1 MFLQGFTPYKNKDAE
16 KYNRLRWW
24 AGLTIG
30 DILDKAA
37 DIYPNKEA
45 LVDNRT
51 RLTYSQL
58 RENSNR
64 LAIGFIELGIQSQDR
79 VLVHLPN
86 WNEFLYT
93 YFALQKIGAIPVLLI
108 DRYRQYEINHLC
120 KLTNAKAWVVPEQF
134 GKIDYMPIIED
145 VRNKNPDLKHVI
157 LVRGEEHES
166 YLNVEKLI
174 DKITLNDK
182 NMTLLAARRPDP
194 MSVAHMGPTGGTTGL
209 PKVVPRTHNDYLCRS
224 EYVARGWELGYD
236 DILLA
241 VAPVGHDL
249 TISIGM
255 LPTVFTYGK
264 IILLDSVKPDTIAET
279 IEKEKITTLAWTPA
293 LAYRLVYYEGLKNYD
308 TGSLKKMYC
317 GGGASSR
324 KMIKDV
330 REKLGCT
337 FINAYGATE
346 GMNVQTRLD
355 YDIVKIHETVG
366 KPTCPY
372 DIYKIVD
379 DNGTELPPSTSGQL
393 LVKGPGIFTGYY
405 NSPEENE
412 NAFDEYGF
420 FKTGDL
426 AMIDESGNIFL
437 TGRIREII
445 KRGGESIS
453 TPEIEN
459 LIVTHPHVAAVAVV
473 GMPDPEMG
481 EKACAY
487 IQLVEGKELSFDEL
501 IFYLKSKNASVLQL
515 PERVEFI
522 ETLPLTK
529 VGKLDK
535 RFLEEDIKNKI
546 EKGQQVK

>member
-1 MFLQGFTPYKNKDAE
+1 MLLDGFTPYKKEDSE
-16 KYNRLRWW
+16 RYNRLRWW

-37 DIYPNKEA
+37 DIYPEKEA
-45 LVDNRT
+45 LVDSRS
-51 RLTYSQL
+51 RLTYSRL
-58 RENSNR
+58 REKSNR
-64 LAIGFIELGIQSQDR
+64 LAIGLIELGIQSQDR

-93 YFALQKIGAIPVLLI
+93 YFAVQKIGAIPVLLI

-120 KLTNAKAWVVPEQF
+120 KLTKAKAWVVPEQF
-134 GKIDYMPIIED
+134 GKIDYIPIIEE

-157 LVRGEEHES
+157 LVRGEGHES
-166 YLNVEKLI
+166 FSNIEKWIENVA
-174 DKITLNDK
+174 LNDK
-182 NMTLLAARRPDP
+182 NIAMLASRRPDP

-255 LPTVFTYGK
+255 LPTIFTFGK
-264 IILLDSVKPDTIAET
+264 IVLLDSVEPDDIAAT
-279 IEKEKITTLAWTPA
+279 IEKEQITTLAWTPA
-293 LAYRLVYYEGLKNYD
+293 LAYRLVYYEGLTNYD

-324 KMIKDV
+324 EMIKDV
-330 REKLGCT
+330 KEKLGCT

-355 YDIVKIHETVG
+355 YDIEKIHKTVG

-372 DIYKIVD
+372 DTYKIVD
-379 DNGTELPPSTSGQL
+379 DHGQELPPNTSGQL

-412 NAFDEYGF
+412 NAFDENGF

-426 AMIDESGNIFL
+426 AMIDDSGDIFL

-453 TPEIEN
+453 TTEIEN

-487 IQLVEGKELSFDEL
+487 IQTIEGLKLNFEEIIS
-501 IFYLKSKNASVLQL
+501 YLKSKNASVLQL

-529 VGKLDK
+529 AGKLDK
-535 RFLEEDIKNKI
+535 RRLEEDIINKI
-546 EKGQQVK
+546 GKA